1 MLTKVNIV
9 CNVHATLAGMNAPAT
24 LVTPRDQRLMEGV
37 IRHLPL
43 FSGLDAPQLAA
54 LGKHCWVMHA
64 ARGETLARRDTRL
77 AGVFAVAY
85 GSVKLALRGPDNE
98 ERVLRIVSA
107 GQSFGEPHALLGRA
121 SDYEALALSECK
133 VVVMPA
139 QTIVELA
146 ERSPRMGRNLM
157 MLLAQRWVDLL
168 GAFQAATMRRGAQ
181 RLASY
186 LESLAGSKANG
197 NGTPGPLVVALPVSK
212 TMVAGQL
219 GVKKETLSRLLRQFE
234 TRGLIEVSRREIAIL
249 DRQGLLDTAGE
260 SAAPN

>member
-1 MLTKVNIV
+1 
-9 CNVHATLAGMNAPAT
+9 MNAPAT
-24 LVTPRDQRLMEGV
+24 LASPRDQRLMEGV

-54 LGKHCWVMHA
+54 LGKHCWVIHA
-64 ARGETLARRDTRL
+64 ARGETIARRGARL

-85 GSVKLALRGPDNE
+85 GTVKLALRGPDGE
-98 ERVLRIVSA
+98 ERVLRVVSA
-107 GQSFGEPHALLGRA
+107 GQSFGEPHALLGRV
-121 SDYEALALSECK
+121 SDYDALALAECK
-133 VVVMPA
+133 VVVMPS
-139 QTIVELA
+139 QTILELA
-146 ERSPRMGRNLM
+146 ERNPRIARNLM

-168 GAFQAATMRRGAQ
+168 AAFQAATMRRGAQ

-186 LESLAGSKANG
+186 LEALAGSKGNG
-197 NGTPGPLVVALPVSK
+197 NGTNGNATPGRLVVALPVSK

-249 DRQGLLDTAGE
+249 DRQGLVDTAGE
-260 SAAPN
+260 PAAPN